1 MAATFAFDRDHGAAT
16 GNPNHGTTTST
27 SVSDVNWKNSD
38 TEATAYSAAPITGGN
53 NSFEN
58 WLFGHFSG
66 TYNQI
71 LSLLFAHTSTAF
83 GTGLTLKG
91 PPAAPNTYIFTI
103 TSGNA
108 TVGATYTNNAQT
120 FTVLE
125 TIASQVT
132 LVTSGTGAPAA
143 SGTLTKSAGTGDA
156 TITFSAFGQ
165 SGINYTTPSAT
176 TNAGLTT
183 DMTTAIAIGSGVA
196 VWVGATGP
204 YASGKA
210 TSSTIVPCYTN
221 YLTTQLQTTS
231 SAAAGDTATVTL
243 TLQYQEN

>member
-1 MAATFAFDRDHGAAT
+1 MAATFDWQEDNGAAT
-16 GNPNHGTTTST
+16 GNPNKGTTRTT
-27 SVSDVNWKNSD
+27 ARTEVNWKNIDDS
-38 TEATAYSAAPITGGN
+38 TTAYSSSPITAGN
-53 NSFEN
+53 NSYSKYQ
-58 WLFGHFSG
+58 FGKFTG
-66 TYNQI
+66 TFNQI
-71 LSLLFAHTSTAF
+71 LSGLFAHTATAF

-120 FTVLE
+120 FTILE

-132 LVTSGTGAPAA
+132 VVSSGTGAPTA

-156 TITFSAFGQ
+156 TLTFSAFGQ
-165 SGINYTTPSAT
+165 SGLHYATPATSANT
-176 TNAGLTT
+176 DLST

-196 VWVGATGP
+196 VWFGATGP
-204 YASGKA
+204 EASGKA
-210 TSSTIVPCYTN
+210 TSSVTNPSYTN
-221 YLTTQLQTTS
+221 FLPTQLQTS
-231 SAAAGDTATVTL
+231 GAAAAGDTAQVTL